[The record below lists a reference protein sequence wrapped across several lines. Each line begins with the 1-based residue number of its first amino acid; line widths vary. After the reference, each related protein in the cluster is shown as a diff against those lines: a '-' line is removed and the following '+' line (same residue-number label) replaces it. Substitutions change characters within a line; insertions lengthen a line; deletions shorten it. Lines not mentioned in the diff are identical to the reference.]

1 MRTRPGLKSC
11 LKITPPITPDLS
23 AASSPC
29 GSGRTSPAP
38 HSDGGSSVGSGGRKT
53 VSFCSQEELEEI
65 YFADE
70 WDRSPAA
77 VTPKLSYQYV
87 LVSPF
92 LFFLQRCSPPLPT
105 LLPSR
110 MVRCLFVVKEPACE
124 EFAQCPGAF
133 ETFRSGARRIWGFG
147 GDSGPRHA

>member
-53 VSFCSQEELEEI
+53 VSFCSQAELEEI

-87 LVSPF
+87 PVS
-92 LFFLQRCSPPLPT
+92 LFS
-105 LLPSR
+105 S
-110 MVRCLFVVKEPACE
+110 
-124 EFAQCPGAF
+124 
-133 ETFRSGARRIWGFG
+133 SGAPLFSLLCCLVAWCG
-147 GDSGPRHA
+147 ACLW